1 MSVSAF
7 RESAFKLLY
16 SMEIQK
22 DNSIEQIDFYIENN
36 QIKNEKEKEF
46 IVDIINGVNKNE
58 YDIIQNISKN
68 LTQKWDISRISKI
81 DLVILKIAIY
91 EILYK
96 KLPYKIAINEAV
108 ELAKIYGEDASP
120 NFVNGVLASV
130 IKENGDDIW
139 KQNLFLLPN

>member
-130 IKENGDDIW
+130 IKENGDDI
-139 KQNLFLLPN
+139 

>member
-1 MSVSAF
+1 MSVSAS
-7 RESAFKLLY
+7 RESAFQLLY

-22 DNSIEQIDFYIENN
+22 DNSMEQTDLYIENN
-36 QIKNEKEKEF
+36 EINDEKKKEF
-46 IVDIINGVNKNE
+46 ILDIVNGVRENE
-58 YDIIQNISKN
+58 EEITKNISEH
-68 LTQKWDISRISKI
+68 LTKKWDINRISKI

-120 NFVNGVLASV
+120 NFVNGVLASI
-130 IKENGDDIW
+130 IKENGDEI
-139 KQNLFLLPN
+139 